1 MSDREAS
8 KAEIESIIREIYS
21 AFKEGNRKKID
32 NFIHPDI
39 TVWEAST
46 SELICGL
53 TQLEQIRTS
62 ERERM
67 DSRGPLTLDLE
78 DPLIDTWGDAA
89 IARYY
94 LKYSFAPPNSAS
106 GHVRITDIYRRYDGK
121 WLAVHHH
128 EGLVPTKS
136 S

>member
-1 MSDREAS
+1 MSDRTDS
-8 KAEIESIIREIYS
+8 KAEIESIIRAIYA
-21 AFKEGNRKKID
+21 AFKEGNRKKVD
-32 NFIHPDI
+32 SFIHPDV

-53 TQLEQIRTS
+53 TQLEQIRNS

-78 DPLIDTWGDAA
+78 EPVIDVWGDAA

-94 LKYSFAPPNSAS
+94 LNYSFDPPNSTS
-106 GHVRITDIYRRYDGK
+106 GRIRITDIYRRCEGK

-128 EGLVPTKS
+128 EGLVPAES